1 MPTSRRLLLIVLTV
15 ACAGAL
21 LAMPATGAAAFKTK
35 VVVSIKFPA
44 FHGKLTSPSQSCLGQ
59 RQVKMFRESNGRK
72 ILLGRDRSNAKGKW
86 AAVIARKRVPSGTYY
101 AKAKARGKCKAGTS
115 KRFVIP

>member
-86 AAVIARKRVPSGTYY
+86 AVPVGKNLKSGSYY
-101 AKAKARGKCKAGTS
+101 ATVAKTKRCKGDKS
-115 KRFVIP
+115 SVLPIG